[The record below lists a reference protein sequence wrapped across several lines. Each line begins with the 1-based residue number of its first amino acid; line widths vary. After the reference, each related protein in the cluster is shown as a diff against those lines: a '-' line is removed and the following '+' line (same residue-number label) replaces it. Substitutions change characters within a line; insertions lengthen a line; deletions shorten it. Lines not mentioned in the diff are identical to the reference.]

1 MRIEYIGHA
10 CLLLDTGDVKLTT
23 DPWFNGPAYCGQW
36 NIFPKPVGLDRVKQA
51 DVVLLSHG
59 HEDHLHT
66 PSLDQLPKNKSVFYP
81 YYWYGGT
88 KEFLKNDLGFRHV
101 MELGTFKTYP
111 VTERTS
117 ITYVTN
123 SLDSI
128 MVIESGGRVIVNV
141 NDALHSSATDVIDDF
156 VEVINKKW
164 PRIDT
169 VFCGFGGA
177 SYFPNCFHLPGKD
190 DVEIGR
196 LREQVFVHNFCRIV
210 KGLNPQVAVSFA
222 ADFALLSPH
231 QRWINNVRFSRAQIP
246 AYFDRRFGG
255 RGGTRI
261 VVMYPGDVLTDDKF
275 QQFSPYPERLRSSGV
290 NGLID
295 QQYAVE
301 INALKNIQWEDEVL
315 AVELFNSLQRNVIA
329 RASSFNQSTL
339 NKIEFSI
346 RISDVLERNY
356 YNVAFTQGRPRVWR
370 AEAPASG
377 AILRVETNSK
387 LLRYSLDSDWGGEG
401 LAIGYGCDIH
411 IFNRETVEQKLDKAC
426 VKLIHRIPTFKD
438 NLQSHTA
445 RSLKTLINDPM
456 LRQRATEFFARSKS
470 GAPDMLDKEIWL
482 LKSAGEIRQMFGLPV
497 CDEDERLITLAAAQG
512 ASQGTLPQAPVA
524 AE

>member
-36 NIFPKPVGLDRVKQA
+36 NVFPKPLGLEGVKQA
-51 DVVLLSHG
+51 DAVLLSHG
-59 HEDHLHT
+59 HEDHLHV

-88 KEFLKNDLGFRHV
+88 REFLTNDLGFRHV
-101 MELGTFKTYP
+101 TEAGTLKTYP
-111 VTERTS
+111 ITERTS

-128 MVIESGGRVIVNV
+128 MVIESAGRVIVNV
-141 NDALHSSATDVIDDF
+141 NDALHSSAIDVIDHF
-156 VEVINKKW
+156 IEVINKKW

-190 DVEIGR
+190 DLEIGR

-222 ADFALLSPH
+222 ADFVLLSPN
-231 QRWINNVRFSRAQIP
+231 QRWINTVRFSRAKIP
-246 AYFDRRFGG
+246 AYFDRFFRG
-255 RGGTRI
+255 RAMTRI
-261 VVMYPGDVLTDDKF
+261 VVMYPGDVLTDDRF
-275 QQFSPYPERLRSSGV
+275 HQFSPYPEQLRSLGV

-295 QQYAVE
+295 QQYAAE
-301 INALKNIQWEDEVL
+301 INELKNIPWEKE
-315 AVELFNSLQRNVIA
+315 AQSEALFNALRTNVAA
-329 RASSFNQSTL
+329 RAGLISQQTL
-339 NKIEFSI
+339 DKIEFSV
-346 RISDVLERNY
+346 RLSDVRERNY
-356 YNVAFTQGRPRVWR
+356 YNVAFAQGRPRVWR
-370 AEAPASG
+370 AESPAPG
-377 AILRVETNSK
+377 AILTVETTSK
-387 LLRYSLDSDWGGEG
+387 LLRYSLESDWGGEG

-411 IFNRETVEQKLDKAC
+411 IPDRETVEKKLDKAC

-438 NLQSHTA
+438 HLRAHTG
-445 RSLKTLINDPM
+445 RSLKTLFNDPM
-456 LRQRATEFFARSKS
+456 LRRRGAEFFTGSKS
-470 GAPDMLDKEIWL
+470 GAPDMLNKDLWL
-482 LKSAGEIRQMFGLPV
+482 LKSPGEIRQMFDLPAFG
-497 CDEDERLITLAAAQG
+497 EEEQSIARATTQE
-512 ASQGTLPQAPVA
+512 ASSVSLNRNG
-524 AE
+524 